1 MTKPFFT
8 KNGFFLSDDGFS
20 VNKSSCGFV
29 LIVVFGVVFTVSA
42 AYSVCAKY
50 DFFGIDV
57 IRICP
62 EFF

>member
-8 KNGFFLSDDGFS
+8 KNGFFLSKDGFS
-20 VNKSSCGFV
+20 VNKSSCGPEQT
-29 LIVVFGVVFTVSA
+29 VVFRFFV
-42 AYSVCAKY
+42 AYSVPAKY
-50 DFFGIDV
+50 EFFGIDV

>member
-8 KNGFFLSDDGFS
+8 KNGFFLSKDGFS
-20 VNKSSCGFV
+20 VNKSSCR
-29 LIVVFGVVFTVSA
+29 LERTVVFRLVVTYCVP
-42 AYSVCAKY
+42 AKY
-50 DFFGIDV
+50 EFFGIDV